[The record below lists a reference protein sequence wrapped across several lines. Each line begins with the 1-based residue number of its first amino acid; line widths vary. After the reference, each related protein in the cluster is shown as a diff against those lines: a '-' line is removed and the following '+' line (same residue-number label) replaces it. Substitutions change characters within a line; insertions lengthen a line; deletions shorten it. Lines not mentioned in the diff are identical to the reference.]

1 MEPARSIQPLMKQNP
16 AIPVMIQ
23 ALQFPSVAAA
33 EQEGRFGI
41 GIQLIGVTY
50 KRHQRIK
57 TLAHI
62 SMSGHH
68 VKIFYTGQVT

>member
-23 ALQFPSVAAA
+23 TLQFPSVAAA
-33 EQEGRFGI
+33 EQESGFGI
-41 GIQLIGVTY
+41 GIQLVGVTY

-62 SMSGHH
+62 GMSGHH
-68 VKIFYTGQVT
+68 VKIFHTGQVT

>member
-1 MEPARSIQPLMKQNP
+1 MKQHP

-23 ALQFPSVAAA
+23 AFQFSPVAAA
-33 EQEGRFGI
+33 EQESGFGI
-41 GIQLIGVTY
+41 GIQLVGVTY

-62 SMSGHH
+62 SMAYLS
-68 VKIFYTGQVT
+68 